1 MGVTGRKVLIVEDD
15 DSLRPALE
23 RLLNAAG
30 WQTAAYASAE
40 MLPAGTEG
48 ATGVICDL
56 KLPAMSGFGLLA
68 EWCAQGNR
76 TPVIL
81 ITAQDAPGL
90 REEAARRG
98 AAAYLVKPFLG
109 TALLEIVN
117 TVSGLATDHAEDSN
131 RPTTSSD
138 SPDGGSSDLI
148 ANCEIT

>member
-30 WQTAAYASAE
+30 WQTVAYASAE
-40 MLPAGTEG
+40 ALPAGAEE
-48 ATGVICDL
+48 AACVICDL

-68 EWCAQGNR
+68 EWRARGKR

-81 ITAQDAPGL
+81 ITAYDMPGL
-90 REEAARRG
+90 REEAVRRG

-109 TALLEIVN
+109 TALLEVVN
-117 TVSGLATDHAEDSN
+117 AVSGLATDPEESSN
-131 RPTTSSD
+131 RPLPPPMFLAAAAETVT
-138 SPDGGSSDLI
+138 
-148 ANCEIT
+148 